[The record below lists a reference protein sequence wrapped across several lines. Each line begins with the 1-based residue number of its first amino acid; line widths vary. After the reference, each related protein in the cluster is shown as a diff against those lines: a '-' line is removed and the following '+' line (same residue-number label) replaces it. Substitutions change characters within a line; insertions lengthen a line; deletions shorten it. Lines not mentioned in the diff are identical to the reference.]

1 MAWVLRVVW
10 AVWTGWAGW
19 AGWVVEALLGA
30 RLVSGHSVGA
40 APADGGAELLIL
52 GCSQGLQIPPVL
64 PDLGEPQSDV
74 PAALT

>member
-64 PDLGEPQSDV
+64 SDLGEPQSDV